1 MLNFS
6 PSLVYSNSFPMQSPS
21 LFATQ
26 FSSLLGILLDV
37 DFFCLLLH
45 STLLLMWSQSML
57 NFQMRSFLLHVDLSS
72 NELWT
77 VFTWSPSLLYYSSSW
92 RNLRLHTVSFSNHT
106 LTWSTWFSLPYGLD
120 RSDPR
125 HSAGCSF
132 LCVRSSSPCFS
143 IPALG
148 SLPDKTVVLLI
159 DWCWVLYVRISK
171 YARDLQ
177 TSMHLRASNAMRL
190 NPNLPSRR
198 HYLASSTLC

>member
-1 MLNFS
+1 
-6 PSLVYSNSFPMQSPS
+6 
-21 LFATQ
+21 
-26 FSSLLGILLDV
+26 
-37 DFFCLLLH
+37 
-45 STLLLMWSQSML
+45 
-57 NFQMRSFLLHVDLSS
+57 MRSFLLHVDLSS

-77 VFTWSPSLLYYSSSW
+77 VFTWSPSLLCCSSSW
-92 RNLRLHTVSFSNHT
+92 RNLRLHTVSFSNYA

-198 HYLASSTLC
+198 HCLASSALCQLSTLFFVKMQLCCLFILQFYELVLFLIFSSF